1 MNVALILS
9 GGLGAR
15 FGSEMP
21 KQYQTICGKQVIAY
35 SIEAFRASE
44 NVHELVIACGDE
56 WISQLAGSY
65 DVSCVPGGSTRNAS
79 LKNGLDYIQTHYP
92 DCEKIMINEA
102 ARPFIT
108 ADIVDTYL
116 GFLGDYDAVI
126 TAQHITDSLGRKG
139 EPVTDRSEY
148 YLVQAP
154 EAFRFPL
161 LYKHFS
167 ADTPITATV
176 QQLPAER
183 YVMEY
188 YDFTNNLKITYK
200 EDLIIAEAMMA
211 LLRDKPT

>member
-1 MNVALILS
+1 MNAALILS
-9 GGLGAR
+9 GGLGTR
-15 FGSEMP
+15 FGCDIP
-21 KQYQTICGKQVIAY
+21 KQYQTLCGKQVIAY
-35 SIEAFRASE
+35 SIEAFRASKS
-44 NVHELVIACGDE
+44 VHELVIVCGDE
-56 WISQLAGSY
+56 WISQLAGRY
-65 DVSCVPGGSTRNAS
+65 DVQCVTGGSTRNAS

-108 ADIVDTYL
+108 VDIANTYL
-116 GFLGDYDAVI
+116 GFLDEYDAVI

-139 EPVTDRSEY
+139 ESVTDRSEY

-167 ADTPITATV
+167 ADSPITATM

-183 YVMEY
+183 CVMEY

-200 EDLIIAEAMMA
+200 EDLVIAKAMMA
-211 LLRDKPT
+211 HLKDKST